1 MKLTKNEINVNLIKE
16 KNFNKL
22 LKVNRL
28 FLLKLVKGYTSDQYL
43 IKELMQM
50 ATIGLWEAYQ
60 RFDLNANNNFITYA
74 QFWINKYIK
83 DWLIHYGYTVYT
95 PNYSKELRQPII
107 SMDKSYGEDDEHLSQ
122 KIAFVDDYVDE
133 REAIIFDII
142 NTKLSGEDRELI
154 LQYGDLNQ
162 TELANKLNCSK
173 QNIQQKLNRIT
184 NKIKKYYDEI
194 INE

>member
-95 PNYSKELRQPII
+95 PNYSKQSRQPII

-184 NKIKKYYDEI
+184 NKIKKYYDER